1 MCQRKN
7 EKPRLAAGLFRFL
20 FARSA
25 VLLVLLATLL
35 LLAGLLLAAAL
46 LAAALLLT
54 TLLLTTLLLAR
65 LLVRILIHFTFLFN
79 IGLKRHFDQS
89 RPWRVAMRGRCICSH
104 ALARSTLKQNVFG
117 TWRRPDVFSVT
128 TGEPMMGRY
137 LLLWL
142 LGVPIPILVLIWIF
156 GGLH

>member
-35 LLAGLLLAAAL
+35 LLAGLLLSAA
-46 LAAALLLT
+46 
-54 TLLLTTLLLAR
+54 LLLTTLLLAR

-79 IGLKRHFDQS
+79 IGLKRHFDRAHGEWQC
-89 RPWRVAMRGRCICSH
+89 A
-104 ALARSTLKQNVFG
+104 AAVF
-117 TWRRPDVFSVT
+117 V
-128 TGEPMMGRY
+128 PMH
-137 LLLWL
+137 
-142 LGVPIPILVLIWIF
+142 
-156 GGLH
+156 LHVQL

>member
-1 MCQRKN
+1 VPKKN

-35 LLAGLLLAAAL
+35 LLAGLLLSAA
-46 LAAALLLT
+46 
-54 TLLLTTLLLAR
+54 LLLTTLLLAR

-104 ALARSTLKQNVFG
+104 ALARSTLRQNVFG